1 MNSLK
6 ILFLHSLADRYDA
19 EKRVV
24 RSLPKT
30 ARDATCKHLRKLM
43 ETRCQEGAAHVAKL
57 EGVFRAFGAPVKAR
71 KCEATIGLL
80 QEGSELAAFFKDSPA
95 INAALI
101 SSAQKTD
108 HYAIASYAS
117 LHDWAELLGN
127 QIASNILNAVLTEE
141 KASNQALIRLAQT
154 RSNNEAIA
162 ACDLEESKPA
172 VKVKAPKLINRRT
185 GLRPRTFNRIH
196 PVLM

>member
-6 ILFLHSLADRYDA
+6 ILFLHSLADQYDA

-30 ARDATCKHLRKLM
+30 ARNATCKDLRKLM
-43 ETRCQEGAAHVAKL
+43 EVRFQEGAAHVAKL
-57 EGVFRAFGAPVKAR
+57 EGVFRAFGASVKAR

-80 QEGSELAAFFKDSPA
+80 QEGSELAAFFHGSPA

-127 QIASNILNAVLTEE
+127 QIASNILIAMLNER
-141 KASNQALIRLAQT
+141 KASNQSLIRLALS
-154 RSNNEAIA
+154 RSNNEAFA
-162 ACDLEESKPA
+162 ACDIEDMKDKA
-172 VKVKAPKLINRRT
+172 TVKTPKLSNRRA
-185 GLRPRTFNRIH
+185 GIRPRTFNRIH